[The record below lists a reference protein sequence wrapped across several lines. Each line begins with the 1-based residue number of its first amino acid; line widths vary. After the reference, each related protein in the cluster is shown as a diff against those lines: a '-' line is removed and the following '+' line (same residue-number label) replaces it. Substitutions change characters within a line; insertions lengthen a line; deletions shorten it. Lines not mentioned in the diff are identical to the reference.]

1 MGKLTIAKVEFLSVV
16 GAVGAFI
23 SSLFGGWDEALT
35 TLVIVMAIDYLTGLI
50 VAGVFHKS
58 KKSENGGL
66 ESRAGWK
73 GVCRKCVT
81 LLMVLVAVRLDLTI
95 GTNFIKDGVVIA
107 FIATET
113 ISIFENL
120 GLMGVRI
127 PSVLEKA
134 IDILQKKS
142 EKVDGVDDSK

>member
-1 MGKLTIAKVEFLSVV
+1 MGKLTIAKVEFLTIV

>member
-1 MGKLTIAKVEFLSVV
+1 MGKLTIAKVEFLTVV